1 MPTRPSSPTRAV
13 HSRYHS
19 PMFNLVVGGLGFIGY
34 NLAKNLEILGQSG
47 LIVDIGVWGNRD
59 YDFQSKKFEVL
70 TPTTL
75 NWSKVCIPKLSER
88 KKVRIWHLAANSD
101 IAKASK
107 DLSIDYELTLGS
119 TIEVLK
125 VASQVDTHSIEF
137 TSSSAVYGNRILGA
151 KFKES
156 DALNPIST
164 YGAMKA
170 ASEYMLKIFSEQ
182 NRVPLHIYRLANI
195 IGPDMT
201 HGLIFDLV
209 NKLRTNPKQL
219 QVLGNGLQRKTYMHV
234 DDLIDAMIRISINAN
249 NLVLNVGPEDDGLQV
264 NAIVLKLLEKFGGN
278 AKAEYEDKP
287 NGWPGD
293 VTDSVMDTSKLHSL
307 IGKPIRS
314 SADSVSLAI
323 DSRLK
328 ETI

>member
-1 MPTRPSSPTRAV
+1 
-13 HSRYHS
+13 
-19 PMFNLVVGGLGFIGY
+19 MFNLIVGGQGFIGQ
-34 NLAKNLEILGQSG
+34 NLARKLTDLGNSG
-47 LIVDIGVWGNRD
+47 LIVDIGVWKTETLHSTVGN
-59 YDFQSKKFEVL
+59 FQILKPHSSE
-70 TPTTL
+70 
-75 NWSKVCIPKLSER
+75 WSEECLAKIGNQGET
-88 KKVRIWHLAANSD
+88 RIWHLAANSD
-101 IAKASK
+101 IEKASK
-107 DLSIDYELTLGS
+107 DFTIDYKMTLGS
-119 TIEVLK
+119 TLEVLN

-182 NRVPLHIYRLANI
+182 NRVPIHIYRLANI

-234 DDLIDAMIRISINAN
+234 DDLIDAMIRISKNAN

-314 SADSVSLAI
+314 SADSVLLAI